1 MLVKIMTYYD
11 CVLVLQ
17 GNSTF
22 GFSVKCSNGYWIGSG
37 LMSMSVL
44 LQQMNWLNV
53 VSDVL
58 GPCRLC
64 VISVV
69 PIGHGNLS
77 AMAPTASTMKV
88 APYSAVEY
96 KRLRKTLLMRA
107 HRGQR
112 AAKSMLEEVDKT
124 PGKSSKLTLLK
135 QYVTVRKQGR
145 SVATGREPWAPSVGR
160 QVKQLDK
167 RVLGESLRNCV
178 VKGFTAGTVGLERNL
193 AFYGWLRAQ
202 CFEHLAPVAQLLS
215 VVEVPEA
222 EEAKEQGVR
231 KKPAGAGESIRKK
244 PAGGGTGT
252 KNNLLKRTKTVLKR
266 TVMGKKEAIPTN
278 DIPGT
283 MQLWFEYV
291 GQDCEQAEYDDARCG
306 LFRYV
311 YL

>member
-11 CVLVLQ
+11 CVLVLKR
-17 GNSTF
+17 NSTF

-58 GPCRLC
+58 DPCRLC
-64 VISVV
+64 VISLV

-88 APYSAVEY
+88 APYSALEY

-107 HRGQR
+107 YRGQR

-124 PGKSSKLTLLK
+124 SGKASKLALLK
-135 QYVTVRKQGR
+135 QYVSVRKEGR
-145 SVATGREPWAPSVGR
+145 SVAAGHQPWSPSVGR

-178 VKGFTAGTVGLERNL
+178 VKGFTVGTVGLERNL

-215 VVEVPEA
+215 VVEVP
-222 EEAKEQGVR
+222 GVR
-231 KKPAGAGESIRKK
+231 KKPAGAGEGTRKK

-252 KNNLLKRTKTVLKR
+252 KNNVLKRTKTVLKR
-266 TVMGKKEAIPTN
+266 TVMGKPEIIPTN

-283 MQLWFEYV
+283 TQLWFEYV
-291 GQDCEQAEYDDARCG
+291 GQDCEQAEDDDARCG

-311 YL
+311 YS

>member
-44 LQQMNWLNV
+44 LQQMNWLKAVSNV
-53 VSDVL
+53 LD
-58 GPCRLC
+58 PCRLS
-64 VISVV
+64 VISLV

-88 APYSAVEY
+88 APYSALEY

-124 PGKSSKLTLLK
+124 PGKSSKLALLK

-178 VKGFTAGTVGLERNL
+178 VKGFTVGTVGLERNL

-215 VVEVPEA
+215 VVEVPS
-222 EEAKEQGVR
+222 VR
-231 KKPAGAGESIRKK
+231 KKPAGAGGITWKK
-244 PAGGGTGT
+244 PSGGGTGT
-252 KNNLLKRTKTVLKR
+252 KNNVLKQKKHVLKR
-266 TVMGKKEAIPTN
+266 TVMGKKEVIPTN

-283 MQLWFEYV
+283 TQLWFEYV
-291 GQDCEQAEYDDARCG
+291 GQDCEQAEDDDARCG

-311 YL
+311 YS